1 MSPRV
6 LVGSRSFGQ
15 TFPEH
20 LDALRDAGLEVVP
33 NDAGRAYRADELLEL
48 LPGMDGIVTGTDEL
62 TAEVIAAAPRLK
74 VIAKHG
80 VGLDNVDL
88 AAAERHGVRVQAT
101 AGAMHDSVADLA
113 LALVL
118 ALARGV
124 VAAHADVAAGGW
136 HPTTGIELRGRT
148 MGIVGIGRIG
158 REVARRAQAFGL
170 RTCAHDPYP
179 DEAWARAHDVELCGL
194 DELLARSDI
203 VSLHAPGGGG
213 GPLLDAGRLARMK
226 PGALLVNT
234 SRGSLVDEAALA
246 VALEEG
252 RLGGAG
258 LDVFAAEPPGDSPL
272 LGRADVVLTPHV
284 GGRTREAQQR
294 MGEMCVRTCLEAL
307 APDAAGRGA

>member
-20 LDALRDAGLEVVP
+20 LDALRSGGVEVVP
-33 NDAGRAYRADELLEL
+33 NEAGRPYRASELLDL
-48 LPGMDGIVTGTDEL
+48 LPEMDGIVTGTDEL
-62 TAEVIAAAPRLK
+62 TAEVIAAAGRLK

-88 AAAERHGVRVQAT
+88 AAAERHGVRVEAT
-101 AGAMHDSVADLA
+101 AGAVHDSVADLA

-118 ALARGV
+118 ALARGIV
-124 VAAHADVAAGGW
+124 GAHADVAAGGW
-136 HPTTGIELRGRT
+136 RPTTGIELRGRT

-158 REVARRAQAFGL
+158 REVAHRAQAFGL
-170 RTCAHDPYP
+170 RVCAHDPYP
-179 DEAWARAHDVELCGL
+179 DEAWAAANDVALSGL
-194 DELLARSDI
+194 DELLQRSDI
-203 VSLHAPGGGG
+203 VSLHAPGSPD
-213 GPLLDAGRLARMK
+213 GPLLDAARLARMR

-246 VALEEG
+246 DALTAG

-258 LDVFAAEPPGDSPL
+258 LDVFAGEPPHGSPL
-272 LGRADVVLTPHV
+272 LGLPSVVLTPHV

-294 MGEMCVRTCLEAL
+294 MGEMCVRACLDAL
-307 APDAAGRGA
+307 VPERA